1 MHRFVAG
8 RNANTRVRLY
18 PVASATWNDFVFSR
32 SSSVGTRYVIH
43 VGEMYRRR
51 RGAAAFES
59 SSEPPSPLV
68 AATKSFRSKVFRHAP
83 NNSTTSAFTARFYAS
98 SSLVPRSL
106 HTRGSKQLPLLLP
119 VTRIVSHG
127 FPYTGRWEYYNCS
140 RQS

>member
-32 SSSVGTRYVIH
+32 PSSVGTRYVIH

-59 SSEPPSPLV
+59 SSDSPLPPPRCRNQKFPI
-68 AATKSFRSKVFRHAP
+68 KSFSSRAEQFHDIGVHGAIL
-83 NNSTTSAFTARFYAS
+83 RF
-98 SSLVPRSL
+98 LVPRPSIFA
-106 HTRGSKQLPLLLP
+106 HAWIEATPPPPPRDANRFSRVSIYGSMGIL
-119 VTRIVSHG
+119 
-127 FPYTGRWEYYNCS
+127 
-140 RQS
+140 

>member
-32 SSSVGTRYVIH
+32 PSSVGTRYVIH

-59 SSEPPSPLV
+59 SSEPPSPLPV
-68 AATKSFRSKVFRHAP
+68 AATKSFSSRAEQFHDIGVHGAIL
-83 NNSTTSAFTARFYAS
+83 RF
-98 SSLVPRSL
+98 LVPRPSIFA
-106 HTRGSKQLPLLLP
+106 HAWIEATPPPPPRDANRFSRVSIYGSMGIL
-119 VTRIVSHG
+119 
-127 FPYTGRWEYYNCS
+127 
-140 RQS
+140 